1 MKTLFTLIFAALV
14 SISFANSDSF
24 FILEDD
30 GENYTLFMQLNNSHK
45 YCTIVIEGEYMV
57 NGALESFSMTVE
69 GEDMD
74 NFSDN
79 LARIQEI
86 TPNVT
91 IADYNVTAFCTNGVE
106 YQFPTVSL
114 DFGYNENLASVTE

>member
-1 MKTLFTLIFAALV
+1 MKTLFTLIFATLV
-14 SISFANSDSF
+14 SFSFANNDSY

-45 YCTIVIEGEYMV
+45 YCTIVIEGEYMID
-57 NGALESFSMTVE
+57 GKLESFTMTVE

-74 NFSDN
+74 NFTDD
-79 LARIQEI
+79 LARIQDI
-86 TPNVT
+86 TPDVT

-114 DFGYNENLASVTE
+114 DFGFNEDLAAVTE

>member
-14 SISFANSDSF
+14 TFSFANNDSY

-30 GENYTLFMQLNNSHK
+30 GENYTLFLQLNNSHK
-45 YCTIVIEGEYMV
+45 YCTLVVEGEYMID
-57 NGALESFSMTVE
+57 GKIETFTMKVE
-69 GEDMD
+69 GNDMD

-79 LARIQEI
+79 LARIQDI
-86 TPNVT
+86 APGVS
-91 IADYNVTAFCTNGVE
+91 IADYNVTAYCTNGNE

-114 DFGYNENLASVTE
+114 DFGFDENLAVVTE